1 MTKRRILIFSI
12 PIFIILF
19 FAFKL
24 LNKDPKP
31 VELVLKKKSEEI
43 LYKSNII
50 KNVFYSSKD
59 AKGNEYVIYAKE
71 GEIDYSNT
79 SIVFL
84 TEVEAFIKLTN
95 SNEIKIDS
103 EFGKYNINNFD
114 TIFSKNVRVKYL
126 ENKITSEYMDFSLN
140 RNSMIISKNV
150 VYTNL
155 ENIMNADVIEININ
169 NKNTKITR
177 FNINDKVNIK
187 SKNWYGNNKEI

>member
-1 MTKRRILIFSI
+1 MIKKRIFIFSI
-12 PIFIILF
+12 PFFLIISI
-19 FAFKL
+19 FAFKIL
-24 LNKDPKP
+24 TKDPKP
-31 VELVLKKKSEEI
+31 VELVLKKKTEEA

-79 SIVFL
+79 GIVFL

-103 EFGKYNINNFD
+103 EFGKYNIDNFD
-114 TIFSKNVRVKYL
+114 TIFSKNVRVTYL
-126 ENKITSEYMDFSLN
+126 ENEITSEYMDFSLN

-155 ENIMNADVIEININ
+155 KNIMNADVIEININ

-177 FNINDKVNIK
+177 FDKKDKVNIK
-187 SKNWYGNNKEI
+187 SNN